1 MSRPLTL
8 AICQL
13 RWSPDPGRN
22 LEQGLVMA
30 AEGFAGGAN
39 VVVLPELAVP
49 GYTTDPQR
57 LGESAQTLNG
67 PAVKAWQHAA
77 EAGGGY
83 IVGGLC
89 ERDGSQLF
97 DSAVMVSG
105 GGILASY
112 RKAHL
117 FNGEKRVFTQGDTGF
132 PVVRTAYGTFGI
144 CICYDLRFV
153 EVLRILALR
162 GAELVLVPSAWVSG
176 FDRGA
181 PATPGLPGQ
190 VTGLLVQANL
200 NQVFAAAA
208 SFAGPGPSAPF
219 LGCSVAA
226 SPYGDALAGPAPAD
240 AECVAF
246 AHVDLDQVA
255 EASQRT
261 LLVTPRKD
269 RRRDLY
275 SVIHL
280 GHEL

>member
-1 MSRPLTL
+1 MSRPLTV

-13 RWSPDPGRN
+13 RWSPDPARN

-57 LGESAQTLNG
+57 LRESAQTLNG

-77 EAGGGY
+77 AAGGGY
-83 IVGGLC
+83 IIGGLC
-89 ERDGSQLF
+89 ELDGSRLF

-105 GGILASY
+105 EGILARY

-117 FNGEKRVFTQGDTGF
+117 FSGEKRVFAPGDGGF
-132 PVVRTAYGTFGI
+132 PVVSTEYGMFGV

-181 PATPGLPGQ
+181 PAVPGLPGQ

-208 SFAGPGPSAPF
+208 SFAGPGPGAPF
-219 LGCSVAA
+219 LGCSVVAG
-226 SPYGDALAGPAPAD
+226 PYGDALAGPVPAD
-240 AECVAF
+240 AERVAW

-255 EASQRT
+255 EAGRRT
-261 LLVTPRKD
+261 PLVTPRQD

-275 SVIHL
+275 SVTHL

>member
-1 MSRPLTL
+1 MSRPLTV

-13 RWSPDPGRN
+13 RWSPDPARN
-22 LEQGLVMA
+22 LERGLALA

-49 GYTTDPQR
+49 GYTVDPVV
-57 LGESAQTLNG
+57 LAESAQTLNG
-67 PAVKAWQHAA
+67 PAVTAWQRAA
-77 EAGGGY
+77 AMGGGY
-83 IVGGLC
+83 VVGGLC
-89 ERDGSQLF
+89 ERAGARLF
-97 DSAVMVSG
+97 DSAVMVSADG
-105 GGILASY
+105 VLACY

-117 FNGEKRVFTQGDTGF
+117 FAGEKDVFAPGDAGF
-132 PVVRTAYGTFGI
+132 PVVTTPDGSFGI

-176 FDRGA
+176 FDRGLLTA
-181 PATPGLPGQ
+181 QALPGQ

-200 NQVFAAAA
+200 NQVFAVAA
-208 SFAGPGPSAPF
+208 SFAGPGPGVEF

-226 SPYGDALAGPAPAD
+226 GPYGDTLAGPLSAD
-240 AECVAF
+240 AERVTF
-246 AHVDLDQVA
+246 AYIDLDRVA
-255 EASQRT
+255 EAAWRSP
-261 LLVTPRKD
+261 LVTPRKD

-275 SVIHL
+275 SVTHL